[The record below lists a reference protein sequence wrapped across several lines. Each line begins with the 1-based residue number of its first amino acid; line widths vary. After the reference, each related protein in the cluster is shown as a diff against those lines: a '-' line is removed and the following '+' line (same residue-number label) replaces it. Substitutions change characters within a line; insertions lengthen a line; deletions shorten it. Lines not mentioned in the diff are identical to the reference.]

1 MNKILN
7 EIANLKTPIDI
18 VEYAANR
25 VAYLEKVTPVC
36 EISHIKSER

>member
-25 VAYLEKVTPVC
+25 VAYLVA
-36 EISHIKSER
+36 HNFIKDI